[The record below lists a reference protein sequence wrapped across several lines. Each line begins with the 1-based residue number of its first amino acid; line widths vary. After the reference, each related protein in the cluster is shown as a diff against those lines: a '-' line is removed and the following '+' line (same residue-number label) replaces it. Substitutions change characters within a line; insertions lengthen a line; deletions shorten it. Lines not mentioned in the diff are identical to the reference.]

1 MNTAMATFKFSKPL
15 LNVTHA
21 DMTCGGRECETTCQE
36 NGNVVAMLSFYI
48 CLAPFSLLYKIIFIA
63 LSPWRNC

>member
-21 DMTCGGRECETTCQE
+21 DMTCGDASARARVRKT
-36 NGNVVAMLSFYI
+36 VMS
-48 CLAPFSLLYKIIFIA
+48 
-63 LSPWRNC
+63 